1 MNTHDHDTPSR
12 DAAGPGDADLPMQL
26 RGLRGEHLPQRDLW
40 PGIAARLAQRP
51 ASPVD
56 ADSVAHDVVHDVA
69 HDVVPL
75 RRSRALRLAP
85 FALAASLVLAI
96 GVSWQ
101 QRPDAALAPAGAEA
115 TMIQRQAHAL
125 TREYEGALRELQA
138 AGTPAAPAG
147 ATLEE
152 LDRSA
157 EQIRTALARDP
168 DARFLLDQL
177 RRTYEKRLELTQRAT
192 LS

>member
-51 ASPVD
+51 VSPVD
-56 ADSVAHDVVHDVA
+56 ADGVAHDVA

-101 QRPDAALAPAGAEA
+101 QRPDAALALAGAEA